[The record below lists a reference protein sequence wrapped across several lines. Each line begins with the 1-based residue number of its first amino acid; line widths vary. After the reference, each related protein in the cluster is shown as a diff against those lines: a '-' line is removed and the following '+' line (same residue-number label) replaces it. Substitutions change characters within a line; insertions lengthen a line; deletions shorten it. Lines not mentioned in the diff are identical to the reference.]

1 MTKKIVFKS
10 CYPWFFEVAPKPIP
24 ASKNLPEWL
33 KKMSPYMATENNP
46 LGNSLS
52 VINRTANVSGKKCFP
67 MLDALSSGYLIPL
80 WSDVYVDATSETT
93 PPAIT
98 WRVSRPVFEM
108 HGDQTEGVEAP
119 KDFHMQPFKYLN
131 YWRIITPPGYSILVT
146 QPFGFRNT
154 NLQAI
159 PAVIDTDKSNLQILF
174 PLWIKKGFKG
184 VIEKGTPIA
193 QVTPFKRD
201 NWEAE
206 YSTYSDDTEYRNL
219 EDAHFGGNLINN
231 YMRREW
237 SKKTYE

>member
-1 MTKKIVFKS
+1 MSKKIHFKA

-24 ASKNLPEWL
+24 ANKNLPDWF
-33 KKMSPYMATENNP
+33 KKMSPYRVTPNNP
-46 LGNSLS
+46 LGKSFSLM
-52 VINRTANVSGKKCFP
+52 NLTANTSGKKCVP
-67 MLDALSSGYLIPL
+67 MLDALTSGYLIPL
-80 WSDVYVDATSETT
+80 WCDVYVDASSKLE
-93 PPAIT
+93 PPTIT

-108 HGDQTEGVEAP
+108 HGDQTQGVEAP
-119 KDFHMQPFKYLN
+119 EDFHQQPYKYLN

-154 NLQAI
+154 NFQAI

-193 QVTPFKRD
+193 QITPFKRD

-206 YSTYSDDTEYRNL
+206 YSTYSNDTDYQNL
-219 EDAHFGGNLINN
+219 EDKSFNAHLINN